1 MLLQR
6 EKSEAKFYLW
16 DDSERVR
23 KAKDK
28 VELQVISEKNSD
40 ISYEDSPEGEK
51 PKSNTDKW
59 CILCVNLQLEKYH
72 IFLGGVVISCWEP
85 GSWVIDCFDVGTVLG
100 DLLPFEDCPLD
111 STPGSENGS
120 NYSIL
125 SLNGLR
131 ISNNSMKL
139 SLFEGKLS
147 RQEVTVW

>member
-51 PKSNTDKW
+51 PKSNTDK
-59 CILCVNLQLEKYH
+59 
-72 IFLGGVVISCWEP
+72 
-85 GSWVIDCFDVGTVLG
+85 
-100 DLLPFEDCPLD
+100 
-111 STPGSENGS
+111 
-120 NYSIL
+120 
-125 SLNGLR
+125 
-131 ISNNSMKL
+131 
-139 SLFEGKLS
+139 
-147 RQEVTVW
+147 